1 MRHPVLPAPTS
12 VPGMIEVRV
21 ASADLRIGGAG
32 FARCLSILDAEER
45 ARAARFLRETDR
57 QRFVA
62 SHAALR
68 LVLGQALGL
77 PPRSIQF
84 AKEPTGRPYLLGG
97 GEDALDFNLS
107 HSGDHALIGLVRGAR
122 VGVDVEVWRP
132 LPDALR
138 LARAYFAPDEI
149 AALAALPAATIEAA
163 FFSLWTRKE
172 SVVKAMGT
180 GLSLPLVSFSVT
192 VPPDPPALLRIAGA
206 ADRWTLRQIALGAG
220 VSATVAV
227 TANPA
232 ALRTHHL
239 AGDWPDTFDEK

>member
-1 MRHPVLPAPTS
+1 
-12 VPGMIEVRV
+12 MIEVRV
-21 ASADLRIGGAG
+21 VCADLRLGSAG
-32 FARCLSILDAEER
+32 FARCQSILDAEER
-45 ARAARFLRETDR
+45 ERAARFLRETDR

-68 LVLGQALGL
+68 VVLGRALDL

-97 GEDALDFNLS
+97 GVDAPDFNLS

-122 VGVDVEVWRP
+122 IGTDVEVWRP

-138 LARAYFAPDEI
+138 IARAHFASDEI
-149 AALAALPAATIEAA
+149 AALAALPATALRAA

-172 SVVKAMGT
+172 AVVKAIGA
-180 GLSLPLVSFSVT
+180 GLLLPLSDFTVT

-206 ADRWTLRQIALGAG
+206 ADRWTLRQITLGAD
-220 VSATVAV
+220 VSATIAV

-232 ALRTHHL
+232 TLRIDHL
-239 AGDWPDTFDEK
+239 AGNWANTFDEK